1 MRADWDEKRVVTEAD
16 RVVIVRDL
24 SLAISSAFT
33 VETEMITTFTDSE
46 RHRQDS
52 NAQMLSDNLG
62 KPQGALT
69 NPKGDQEPK
78 LSLVDTE
85 PGRRCMKNAVTPAS
99 PSTRVKEG
107 SRDTSKTRLPAA
119 YATKY

>member
-1 MRADWDEKRVVTEAD
+1 
-16 RVVIVRDL
+16 
-24 SLAISSAFT
+24 
-33 VETEMITTFTDSE
+33 MITTFTDSE

-78 LSLVDTE
+78 LSLVDKE
-85 PGRRCMKNAVTPAS
+85 PGRTYMKDAVRPAA
-99 PSTRVKEG
+99 PSTRVK
-107 SRDTSKTRLPAA
+107 RRFQRHV
-119 YATKY
+119 

>member
-1 MRADWDEKRVVTEAD
+1 MRTDWEVERSVTEAE

-52 NAQMLSDNLG
+52 NAQMLPDNLD

-85 PGRRCMKNAVTPAS
+85 PGRTCMKMLS
-99 PSTRVKEG
+99 DRQLHQQERVK
-107 SRDTSKTRLPAA
+107 RRFQRHVKYAA
-119 YATKY
+119 EY